1 MIPFTIIDPTN
12 HINDNIRR
20 FIRMTPLAWK
30 PIIGSRIRDEFDLID
45 TLDTIS
51 QLVKDTKSMLGKQ
64 KYRDQEYDFVRQVR
78 EDVEE
83 LLIGGRDPH
92 SAAIAKHRNHLMYRL
107 VVEPFINNLAQY
119 EHVWI
124 VDNIDILVN
133 EMIEHIKN
141 CQIDTTMDDAE
152 LAREEAAVLIERL
165 LVESNAKI
173 KAIRQPL
180 DPELLVEDEA
190 EEE

>member
-12 HINDNIRR
+12 HIEDNVRR

-30 PIIGSRIRDEFDLID
+30 PVIGSRIRDEFDLID
-45 TLDTIS
+45 TLDTIG
-51 QLVKDTKSMLGKQ
+51 QYVKDTASMIGKQ

-107 VVEPFINNLAQY
+107 VVEPFVANLAQY
-119 EHVWI
+119 EHAWI
-124 VDNIDILVN
+124 VENIDVLVD

-141 CQIDTTMDDAE
+141 CQVDTSMDDAE

-173 KAIRQPL
+173 KAIRPQV
-180 DPELLVEDEA
+180 DPELLPEEGV